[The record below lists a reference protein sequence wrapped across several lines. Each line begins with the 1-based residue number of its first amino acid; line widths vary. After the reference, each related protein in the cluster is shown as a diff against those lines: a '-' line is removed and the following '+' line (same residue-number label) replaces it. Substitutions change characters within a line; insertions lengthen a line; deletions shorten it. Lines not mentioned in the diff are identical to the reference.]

1 MDFALDIAEFALHA
15 VIIVVGLLIVVA
27 FIASLI
33 SKNKDSSE
41 IKITNLN
48 KKFQKNRLSLL
59 KKQLNKKNLKSAMK
73 DLKKSI
79 KDFEEK
85 PCAYVLEFEGD
96 IKASATE
103 HLREEISTLLQVA
116 KAGDSVILKLE
127 SPGGMVHGYGLAA
140 SQLSRITDA
149 NLKLTVCVDK
159 IAASGG
165 YMMACIAD
173 KIISAPFAIIGSIGV
188 VAAMPNFHKVL
199 KKNEIEYLEITAG
212 EFKRTLTPLGEIT
225 EQGMSK
231 FKEQIEQVHDLFK
244 EHVIAKRPQIELRQ
258 VATGEY
264 WYGQQALTLNLVDE
278 LGTSDE
284 HLLKLSKDHRLFA
297 IKHEGKKTL
306 KEKINEGLNEQME
319 GLYTKVIDNL
329 WKQRFQ

>member
-41 IKITNLN
+41 IKIINLN

-59 KKQLNKKNLKSAMK
+59 KKQLNKKDLKSAMK
-73 DLKKSI
+73 DLKKSS

>member
-15 VIIVVGLLIVVA
+15 AIIVVGLLIVVA

-59 KKQLNKKNLKSAMK
+59 KKQLNKKDLKSAMK

>member
-59 KKQLNKKNLKSAMK
+59 KKQLNKKDLKSAMK
-73 DLKKSI
+73 DLKKSS

>member
-15 VIIVVGLLIVVA
+15 AIIVVGLLIVVA
-27 FIASLI
+27 FVASLI

-59 KKQLNKKNLKSAMK
+59 KKQLNKKDLKSAMK
-73 DLKKSI
+73 DLKKSS

-188 VAAMPNFHKVL
+188 VASMPNFHKVL